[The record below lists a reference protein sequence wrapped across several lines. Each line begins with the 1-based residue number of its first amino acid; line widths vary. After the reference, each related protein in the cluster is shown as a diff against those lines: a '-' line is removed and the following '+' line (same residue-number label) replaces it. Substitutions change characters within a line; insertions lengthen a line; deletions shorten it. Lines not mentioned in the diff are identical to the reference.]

1 MTDGA
6 KAQLNNLLRAVANGD
21 ADALD
26 GIYSIAAKRMNIAAQ
41 TIVCDRA
48 AAEDVVS
55 DSFIKIVR
63 FASRYGRQ
71 DDPMAWILK
80 IVRNTAL
87 DYLRKRKRRAEVSC
101 ECLYNLADENGSP
114 EKIERALLLE
124 QALSRLDGEERRV
137 IYMRYYLDMTVR
149 EISEATRLSRSSAE
163 RLIQRAEQKLKT
175 FLKSG
180 KNGG

>member
-6 KAQLNNLLRAVANGD
+6 KEQLNNLICALAAGN
-21 ADALD
+21 AEALD
-26 GIYSIAAKRMNIAAQ
+26 GIFAIAAKRMNFAA
-41 TIVCDRA
+41 TAIVCDRA

-55 DSFIKIVR
+55 DSFIKIAR
-63 FASRYGRQ
+63 FARRYSRG

-87 DYLRKRKRRAEVSC
+87 DYLRKCKRRAEVSC
-101 ECLYNLADENGSP
+101 ECLYNLTDENSSP

-124 QALSRLDGEERRV
+124 QALSKLKDDERRV

-149 EISEATRLSRSSAE
+149 EISEATALSRSSAE
-163 RLIQRAEQKLKT
+163 RLIQRAEENLKK

-180 KNGG
+180 KNDG